1 MAFRFLRG
9 PPLGPIDLDAS
20 DDGDAVDE
28 PIRVPA
34 TTETKTKTPK
44 TLTHHT
50 AEMPQR
56 MPLTVAATAAGAT
69 TTMTAT
75 EDGGHDSRMSL
86 VSLTV
91 TAAKATTTATDA
103 EDGEH
108 DTLMALLLMGD
119 DEADEKARLKNLWD
133 EEDMAEM
140 QNKLWQQEAAD
151 LREQNK
157 KPRNHEWTESQLEA
171 MIE

>member
-91 TAAKATTTATDA
+91 TAARAATTATDA

-140 QNKLWQQEAAD
+140 QKKRWQQEAAD
-151 LREQNK
+151 LREQN
-157 KPRNHEWTESQLEA
+157 
-171 MIE
+171 

>member
-50 AEMPQR
+50 ADKTQR
-56 MPLTVAATAAGAT
+56 MPLPEAAPAAGAT
-69 TTMTAT
+69 TT
-75 EDGGHDSRMSL
+75 
-86 VSLTV
+86 
-91 TAAKATTTATDA
+91 TTDT

-108 DTLMALLLMGD
+108 DTLMSLLLMGS
-119 DEADEKARLKNLWD
+119 DEADETDRLRERQRMW
-133 EEDMAEM
+133 EEERAEM
-140 QNKLWQQEAAD
+140 QNKRWQQEAAD
-151 LREQNK
+151 LWGQNK